1 LNVAAF
7 VGENDLSGSSPLVS
21 VGELQ
26 RLLHGP
32 ATDRPVVLD
41 ARNLNE
47 FEAGHLVGALNIPM
61 DELRFRLDEV
71 PRGRPI
77 VVHCRSGFRSH
88 LALRILKQNGWT
100 DVRNVSGGWVAMMAL
115 GGFAKETT

>member
-1 LNVAAF
+1 
-7 VGENDLSGSSPLVS
+7 VS
-21 VGELQ
+21 
-26 RLLHGP
+26 
-32 ATDRPVVLD
+32 DRPLVLD

-47 FEAGHLVGALNIPM
+47 FEAGHLVGALNIPV

-88 LALRILKQNGWT
+88 LALRILKENGLA
-100 DVRNVSGGWVAMMAL
+100 DVRNVSGSWVAMTAL
-115 GGFAKETT
+115 GGFAVE